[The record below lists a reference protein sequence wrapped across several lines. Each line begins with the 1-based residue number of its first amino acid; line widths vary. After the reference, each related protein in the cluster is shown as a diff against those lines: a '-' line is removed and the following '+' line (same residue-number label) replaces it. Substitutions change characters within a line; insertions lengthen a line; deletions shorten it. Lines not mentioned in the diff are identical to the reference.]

1 MHHNRLKTAVLLA
14 SLSALILVVGAV
26 VGGSTGLI
34 IAFFISLA
42 INGYSYFN
50 SDKLALRSMRAVP
63 VTAQEQPRMYK
74 IVSELAQGA
83 GQPMPRLYVSPTNAP
98 NAFACCVPE

>member
-34 IAFFISLA
+34 IAFVIALG
-42 INGYSYFN
+42 INAYSYFN
-50 SDKLALRSMRAVP
+50 SDKLALRSMRA
-63 VTAQEQPRMYK
+63 AR
-74 IVSELAQGA
+74 
-83 GQPMPRLYVSPTNAP
+83 
-98 NAFACCVPE
+98 